1 MPKTMPP
8 GLKSGLKKPQHSHQK
23 AYELREMSSGD
34 LGKGITKWK
43 KEHYNTTGLN
53 KEKKME
59 FINRHNIPTKMFTKH
74 PRKKRKKK
82 S

>member
-1 MPKTMPP
+1 
-8 GLKSGLKKPQHSHQK
+8 
-23 AYELREMSSGD
+23 MSSGD